1 MQRKRTNRNKD
12 TAQERLQSP
21 HATHQYCTFQMLI
34 PAGPMLCCSPRPLL
48 PFPILIHNP
57 LLAGQQGRMAGGQQG
72 LREKESA
79 LPPPNPSS
87 PHRWG
92 HPFRAIGSIVCPIKT
107 ILRSPMLL
115 AQGTSSLGFTT
126 PPSNLQ
132 PPPPP
137 PPPPIFP
144 TYLFREN
151 GGQNRGWNWAESHA
165 SRVIHSWWVLYRE
178 GEGHHRQQGQQN
190 HQQP

>member
-126 PPSNLQ
+126 PPSNLLASSSSSYFSYISVQ
-132 PPPPP
+132 
-137 PPPPIFP
+137 
-144 TYLFREN
+144 REWRAKQGVELGRKPCKQGYSQLVGVVQGR
-151 GGQNRGWNWAESHA
+151 GGS
-165 SRVIHSWWVLYRE
+165 
-178 GEGHHRQQGQQN
+178 
-190 HQQP
+190 P